1 MKLIKKLALALLVP
15 GCVHAE
21 NPSTG
26 NPQESNGQPSTTVKT
41 VVSVDSDFFKAF
53 VALIEQNHNH
63 KLDEKALE
71 AFRALVSQD
80 PETAN
85 ILLKMQAFMTKA
97 ELILRNNQK
106 DENAEDTA
114 SN

>member
-1 MKLIKKLALALLVP
+1 MKLIKKLALALLLVP
-15 GCVHAE
+15 ACVYAE

-26 NPQESNGQPSTTVKT
+26 NPQESNGQPSTTATAVAH
-41 VVSVDSDFFKAF
+41 VDSDFFKAF
-53 VALIEQNHNH
+53 VALIEGSHNH

-71 AFRALVSQD
+71 AFRVLVSQD

-85 ILLKMQAFMTKA
+85 ILLKMQAFMKKA
-97 ELILRNNQK
+97 ESILRNNQK
-106 DENAEDTA
+106 DAEDTA

>member
-1 MKLIKKLALALLVP
+1 MKLIKKLALTFLLIP
-15 GCVHAE
+15 ACVYAK
-21 NPSTG
+21 NPSTR
-26 NPQESNGQPSTTVKT
+26 NPQESNGQPSVAVTDVA
-41 VVSVDSDFFKAF
+41 SVDSDFFKAF
-53 VALIEQNHNH
+53 VAFIEEGHNH

-85 ILLKMQAFMTKA
+85 ILLKMQAFMRKGD
-97 ELILRNNQK
+97 LILRNNQK
-106 DENAEDTA
+106 DAEGAA